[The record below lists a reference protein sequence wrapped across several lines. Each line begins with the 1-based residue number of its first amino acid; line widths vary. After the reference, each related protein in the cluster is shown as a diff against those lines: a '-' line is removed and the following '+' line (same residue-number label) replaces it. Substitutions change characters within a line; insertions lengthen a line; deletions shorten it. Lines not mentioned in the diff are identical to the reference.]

1 MCDSLKVIPCR
12 YLMANIE
19 NQKLIMKYHQFSN
32 EEIRAISKPLC
43 HHIRVILNYLS
54 QNRLNH
60 YTFKLC

>member
-43 HHIRVILNYLS
+43 HHI
-54 QNRLNH
+54 
-60 YTFKLC
+60 